1 MLHANADK
9 QSACVEFDRAT
20 TASALSGSRR
30 NLYDV
35 PHSAPR
41 AAHHVTTLVRTLG
54 LRDLTLLV
62 IGIVIGSG
70 IFLVPGLI
78 LKDVGG
84 SVVLSLLVWLAGGV
98 LSFLGA
104 LTFGELSAMDPST
117 GGVYVYLRGAFG
129 PLIAFLYGWMLFLV
143 SASGAVA
150 TLSVAFSTYLGK
162 IVPLNA
168 VSAKFVSVAMIGIIT
183 WVNVRGTRR
192 SSDLQN
198 WTTGIKVAAIF
209 VMSVL
214 LLSLG
219 HHGAETRAML
229 WPEDTRGVLAGFGI
243 AMIAVLWAYEG
254 WQYASFSSGEALHPQ
269 RDFPRAFFIGTL
281 ALITIYAVTDFSY
294 LIAIG
299 PKEAANTMTIAATAV
314 SAVLMPT
321 AGKFV
326 AFAILIATF
335 SSANSIQLTA
345 PRVFY
350 AMAEDGLFFRKLA
363 EIHPRFRTPATA
375 IIAGGIWAAIL
386 SCIGTFQQLL
396 TYAIFAAWIFYALAA
411 ASVFVYRVKKPDMPR
426 PYRVPGYP
434 FTPAIFVVAAFA
446 LVVNTIISRPQ
457 GAAEGLGIV
466 LLGLPAYFYWRARA
480 TASKN

>member
-1 MLHANADK
+1 M
-9 QSACVEFDRAT
+9 
-20 TASALSGSRR
+20 
-30 NLYDV
+30 
-35 PHSAPR
+35 
-41 AAHHVTTLVRTLG
+41 TTLVRTLG

-84 SVVLSLLVWLAGGV
+84 SVALSMLVWVAGGV

-117 GGVYVYLRGAFG
+117 GGIYVYLRGAFG
-129 PLIAFLYGWMLFLV
+129 PMIAFLYGWMLFLV
-143 SASGAVA
+143 SAGGAVA
-150 TLSVAFSTYLGK
+150 TLAVAFSTYFGQ
-162 IVPLNA
+162 IVPLGG
-168 VSAKFVSVAMIGIIT
+168 VSAKIVSVAMIGVIT
-183 WVNVRGTRR
+183 RVNVRGTRG

-209 VMSVL
+209 IMSVV

-219 HHGAETRAML
+219 HHRAETRAML
-229 WPEDTRGVLAGFGI
+229 WPQDSSGVVSGFGI

-254 WQYASFSSGEALHPQ
+254 WQFASFSSGEAREPQ
-269 RDFPRAFFIGTL
+269 RDFPRAFFAGTL
-281 ALITIYAVTDFSY
+281 ALIAIYITADFSY

-299 PKEAANTMTIAATAV
+299 PKAASNTITIAATAV
-314 SAVLMPT
+314 SAVLKPA
-321 AGKFV
+321 AGKLV

-350 AMAEDGLFFRKLA
+350 AMAEDKLFFRKLA

-396 TYAIFAAWIFYALAA
+396 TYAIFAAWIFYGLAA
-411 ASVFVYRVKKPDMPR
+411 ASVFVYRMKRPELPR

-434 FTPAIFVVAAFA
+434 FTPAIFVLAAAA
-446 LVVNTIISRPQ
+446 LVVNTILSRPQ

-466 LLGLPAYFYWRARA
+466 LLGLPAYFYWRRRRA
-480 TASKN
+480 ATTN

>member
-1 MLHANADK
+1 M
-9 QSACVEFDRAT
+9 
-20 TASALSGSRR
+20 
-30 NLYDV
+30 
-35 PHSAPR
+35 
-41 AAHHVTTLVRTLG
+41 TTLVRTLG
-54 LRDLTLLV
+54 LRDLILLV
-62 IGIVIGSG
+62 VGIVIGSG

-84 SVVLSLLVWLAGGV
+84 SVVLSLLVWLTGGV

-117 GGVYVYLRGAFG
+117 GGIYVYIRGAFG
-129 PLIAFLYGWMLFLV
+129 PLPAFLYGWMLFLV
-143 SASGAVA
+143 SAGGAVA
-150 TLSVAFSTYLGK
+150 TLSVAFSTYLGA
-162 IVPLNA
+162 IVPLNG
-168 VSAKFVSVAMIGIIT
+168 VSAKLVSVTMIGVVT
-183 WVNVRGTRR
+183 WVNVRGTRH

-229 WPEDTRGVLAGFGI
+229 WPEDFRGVLSGFGI

-254 WQYASFSSGEALHPQ
+254 WQYASFSSGEARDPQ
-269 RDFPRAFFIGTL
+269 KDFPRAFFIGTV
-281 ALITIYAVTDFSY
+281 ALIILYVAADFSY

-299 PKEAANTMTIAATAV
+299 PKAASNTMTIAATAV
-314 SAVLMPT
+314 SAVLRPA
-321 AGKFV
+321 AGKLV
-326 AFAILIATF
+326 ACAILIATF

-350 AMAEDGLFFRKLA
+350 AMAEDRLFFRKLA
-363 EIHPRFRTPATA
+363 EIHPRFHTPAKA

-411 ASVFVYRVKKPDMPR
+411 ASIFVYRVKMPDAPR

-434 FTPAIFVVAAFA
+434 FTPAIFVLAAAA
-446 LVVNTIISRPQ
+446 LVVNTVVSRPQ

-466 LLGLPAYFYWRARA
+466 LLGLPAYYYWRSRSARA
-480 TASKN
+480 GS

>member
-1 MLHANADK
+1 M
-9 QSACVEFDRAT
+9 R
-20 TASALSGSRR
+20 
-30 NLYDV
+30 
-35 PHSAPR
+35 HSAPG
-41 AAHHVTTLVRTLG
+41 AARHVSTLVRTLG

-84 SVVLSLLVWLAGGV
+84 SVALSLLVWLVGGV

-117 GGVYVYLRGAFG
+117 GGIYVYIRGAFG
-129 PLIAFLYGWMLFLV
+129 PLVAFLYGWMLFLV
-143 SASGAVA
+143 SAGGAVA
-150 TLSVAFSTYLGK
+150 TLSVAFSTYLGE
-162 IVPLNA
+162 IVPLGS
-168 VSAKFVSVAMIGIIT
+168 VSAKAVSVAMIGVIT
-183 WVNVRGTRR
+183 WVNVRGTRG

-214 LLSLG
+214 LFSLG
-219 HHGAETRAML
+219 HHGADTRAAL
-229 WPEDTRGVLAGFGI
+229 WPDDPHSVISGFGI
-243 AMIAVLWAYEG
+243 AMIVVLWAYEG
-254 WQYASFSSGEALHPQ
+254 WQYASFSSGEAREPQ
-269 RDFPRAFFIGTL
+269 KDYPRAFFVGTL
-281 ALITIYAVTDFSY
+281 ALIIIYIAADCSY
-294 LIAIG
+294 LIALG
-299 PKEAANTMTIAATAV
+299 PKAALNTITIAATAV
-314 SAVLMPT
+314 SAVLRPA

-350 AMAEDGLFFRKLA
+350 AMAEDRLFFRKLA
-363 EIHPRFRTPATA
+363 EIHPRYRTPATA
-375 IIAGGIWAAIL
+375 IIAGGVWAAIL

-411 ASVFVYRVKKPDMPR
+411 ASIFVYRTKMPNAAR

-434 FTPAIFVVAAFA
+434 FTPAIFVLAAAA
-446 LVVNTIISRPQ
+446 LVVNTIVSRPQ

-466 LLGLPAYFYWRARA
+466 LLGLPAYFYWRWRGSRA
-480 TASKN
+480 SI

>member
-1 MLHANADK
+1 M
-9 QSACVEFDRAT
+9 
-20 TASALSGSRR
+20 
-30 NLYDV
+30 
-35 PHSAPR
+35 
-41 AAHHVTTLVRTLG
+41 TTLVRTLG

-70 IFLVPGLI
+70 IFLVPGMI

-84 SVVLSLLVWLAGGV
+84 SVVLSLLVWLVGGV

-117 GGVYVYLRGAFG
+117 GGIYVYLRGAFG
-129 PLIAFLYGWMLFLV
+129 PLLALLYGWMLFLV
-143 SASGAVA
+143 SAGGAVA
-150 TLSVAFSTYLGK
+150 TLSVAFSTYLGE
-162 IVPLNA
+162 IVPLGS
-168 VSAKFVSVAMIGIIT
+168 VSAKAVSVAMIGVIT
-183 WVNVRGTRR
+183 WVNVRGTRG

-214 LLSLG
+214 LFGLG
-219 HHGAETRAML
+219 HHGADTRAAL
-229 WPEDTRGVLAGFGI
+229 WPADTHGVISGFGI

-254 WQYASFSSGEALHPQ
+254 WQYASFSSGEAREPQ
-269 RDFPRAFFIGTL
+269 RDYPRAFFIGTL
-281 ALITIYAVTDFSY
+281 ALITIYIAADCSY
-294 LIAIG
+294 LVALG
-299 PKEAANTMTIAATAV
+299 PKAASNTITIAATAV
-314 SAVLMPT
+314 SAVLKPA

-350 AMAEDGLFFRKLA
+350 AMAEDRLFFRKLA

-411 ASVFVYRVKKPDMPR
+411 ASIFVYRAKMPNAAR

-434 FTPAIFVVAAFA
+434 FTPAIFVLAAAA
-446 LVVNTIISRPQ
+446 LVVNTIVSRPQ

-466 LLGLPAYFYWRARA
+466 LLGLPAYFYWRRRST
-480 TASKN
+480 TAKT

>member
-1 MLHANADK
+1 M
-9 QSACVEFDRAT
+9 
-20 TASALSGSRR
+20 
-30 NLYDV
+30 
-35 PHSAPR
+35 
-41 AAHHVTTLVRTLG
+41 TTLVRTLG
-54 LRDLTLLV
+54 LRDLTLLI

-84 SVVLSLLVWLAGGV
+84 SVVLSMLVWLAGGA

-104 LTFGELSAMDPST
+104 LTFGELSAMDPAT
-117 GGVYVYLRGAFG
+117 GGIYVYLRGAFG
-129 PLIAFLYGWMLFLV
+129 PMIAFLYGWMLFLV
-143 SASGAVA
+143 SAGGAVA
-150 TLSVAFSTYLGK
+150 TLSVAFSTYLGQIVALSGAWAK
-162 IVPLNA
+162 I
-168 VSAKFVSVAMIGIIT
+168 VSVAMIGVVT
-183 WVNVRGTRR
+183 WVNVRGTRG

-209 VMSVL
+209 SMSVV

-229 WPEDTRGVLAGFGI
+229 WPADSSGVISGFGI

-254 WQYASFSSGEALHPQ
+254 WQYASFSSGEARNPQ
-269 RDFPRAFFIGTL
+269 KDFPRAFLVGTL
-281 ALITIYAVTDFSY
+281 ALIAIYVIADFSY

-299 PKEAANTMTIAATAV
+299 PKAASNTITIAATAV
-314 SAVLMPT
+314 SAVLKPA
-321 AGKFV
+321 AGKLV

-350 AMAEDGLFFRKLA
+350 AMAEDKLFFRKLA
-363 EIHPRFRTPATA
+363 VIHPRFRTPAIA

-411 ASVFVYRVKKPDMPR
+411 ASVFVYRMKKPELPR

-434 FTPAIFVVAAFA
+434 FTPAIFVLAAAA
-446 LVVNTIISRPQ
+446 LVVNTIFSRPQ

-466 LLGLPAYFYWRARA
+466 LLGLPAYFYWRSRGAA
-480 TASKN
+480 AKN